1 MDIKSTRY
9 RDGRDSILLNMFG
22 RSPQTRIID
31 LFMDNIFFEFSR
43 MEMIEIL
50 GMAKITMYKTIPM
63 IEDSG
68 IIVPSRKIGK
78 TQLYRLNGDSS
89 TVKHLRGIIRDISFK
104 MAESALGDMRTQEP
118 SRQDESIH
126 LFEEKTEEKIPASSD

>member
-9 RDGRDSILLNMFG
+9 REGRNSILLNMFG

-31 LFMDNIFFEFSR
+31 LFLDNIFFEFSR
-43 MEMIEIL
+43 IEMIEIL
-50 GMAKITMYKTIPM
+50 GMAKITMYKTIPR

-68 IIVPSRKIGK
+68 IITPSRKIGK

-104 MAESALGDMRTQEP
+104 MAETALEDIQTQEP
-118 SRQDESIH
+118 SRQDESIYM
-126 LFEEKTEEKIPASSD
+126 LEEKTEKIPASSD

>member
-9 RDGRDSILLNMFG
+9 REGRNSILLNMFG

-31 LFMDNIFFEFSR
+31 LFLDNIFFEFSR

-50 GMAKITMYKTIPM
+50 GMAKITIYKTIPM

-89 TVKHLRGIIRDISFK
+89 TVKHLREIIRDISFK
-104 MAESALGDMRTQEP
+104 MAETVLEDIQAQDP
-118 SRQDESIH
+118 SRQDEPIH
-126 LFEEKTEEKIPASSD
+126 LFEEKPEKIPASSD

>member
-31 LFMDNIFFEFSR
+31 LFLDNIFFEFSR

-50 GMAKITMYKTIPM
+50 GMAKITMYKTIPLIM
-63 IEDSG
+63 NSE
-68 IIVPSRKIGK
+68 IIIPSRKIGK

-104 MAESALGDMRTQEP
+104 MAETALEDIQAQEP

-126 LFEEKTEEKIPASSD
+126 MLEEETEKIPASSD